1 MQDRSVIFKSQ
12 DLKTSIRFHSFAECS
27 KHTDCYELDFAV
39 EIKTPICQ
47 ISFASEYFTEELS
60 ILREHL
66 HKMHSFSLH
75 YATLLCSDGRFKME
89 LELEPTG
96 LIQAKV
102 RVRHIENDLELSF
115 NFVTDQSFLPDIIEE
130 LDAAI

>member
-1 MQDRSVIFKSQ
+1 MQDKSIIFKSQ
-12 DLKTSIRFHSFAECS
+12 DLKTSIRFHSFADYD
-27 KHTDCYELDFAV
+27 KRANRYELDFAV

-75 YATLLCSDGRFKME
+75 YATFLCSDGRFAME

-102 RVRHIENDLELSF
+102 KVRHIENDLALSF
-115 NFVTDQSFLPDIIEE
+115 NFTTDQSFLPNIITQ
-130 LDAAI
+130 LTAVI

>member
-12 DLKTSIRFHSFAECS
+12 DLKTSIRFHSFADYD
-27 KHTDCYELDFAV
+27 KRANRYELDFAI
-39 EIKTPICQ
+39 EINTPICQ
-47 ISFASEYFTEELS
+47 ISFASEYFTEELR

-75 YATLLCSDGRFKME
+75 YATFLCSDGRFAME

-102 RVRHIENDLELSF
+102 KVRHIENDLALSF
-115 NFVTDQSFLPDIIEE
+115 NFTTDQSFLPDIITQ
-130 LDAAI
+130 LTAVI

>member
-12 DLKTSIRFHSFAECS
+12 DLRSSIRFHSFADYD
-27 KHTDCYELDFAV
+27 KRANRYELDFAI
-39 EIKTPICQ
+39 EINTPICQ
-47 ISFASEYFTEELS
+47 MSFTSEYFTEEMCK
-60 ILREHL
+60 LREYL
-66 HKMHSFSLH
+66 QKMHSFSLH
-75 YATLLCSDGRFKME
+75 YATFLCSDGRFKME
-89 LELEPTG
+89 LELEPMG

-130 LDAAI
+130 LDAVI

>member
-12 DLKTSIRFHSFAECS
+12 DLKTSIQFHSFAECS
-27 KHTDCYELDFAV
+27 KHTNCYTLDFVV

-47 ISFASEYFTEELS
+47 ISFASKYFTEELRM
-60 ILREHL
+60 LREHL

-75 YATLLCSDGRFKME
+75 YATFLCSDGRFKME
-89 LELEPTG
+89 LELEPMG
-96 LIQAKV
+96 QIQAKV

>member
-1 MQDRSVIFKSQ
+1 MSDRHVIFQSQ
-12 DLKTSIRFHSFAECS
+12 DLRSSIRFHSFADYD
-27 KHTDCYELDFAV
+27 KRANRYELDFAI
-39 EIKTPICQ
+39 EINTPICQ
-47 ISFASEYFTEELS
+47 MSFASEYFTEELS

-75 YATLLCSDGRFKME
+75 YATFLSSDGRFKME

-102 RVRHIENDLELSF
+102 RVRHIENELELSF
-115 NFVTDQSFLPDIIEE
+115 NFVTDQSFLPDLIEE

>member
-1 MQDRSVIFKSQ
+1 MKMWVISPTVFK
-12 DLKTSIRFHSFAECS
+12 DIIAITIITTILITILKLVTTLKQVTAFHHIWTR
-27 KHTDCYELDFAV
+27 K
-39 EIKTPICQ
+39 
-47 ISFASEYFTEELS
+47 
-60 ILREHL
+60 HL

-75 YATLLCSDGRFKME
+75 YATFLCSDGRFKME
-89 LELEPTG
+89 LELEPMG

>member
-1 MQDRSVIFKSQ
+1 MSDRNVIFQSQ
-12 DLKTSIRFHSFAECS
+12 DLRSSIRFHSFADYD
-27 KHTDCYELDFAV
+27 KRANRYELDFAI

-75 YATLLCSDGRFKME
+75 YATFLSSDGRFKME
-89 LELEPTG
+89 LELEPMG

-130 LDAAI
+130 LDAVI